1 MAKLFKSLA
10 LLVFVQS
17 LLGCTSA
24 SQQIERKNYNA
35 WENDVG
41 YTQVVK
47 VNNMLHISGVTSAEA
62 TFDRQIDAIYT
73 SIKKILSDYNVDTNA
88 IVKEVIFTTDIEALK
103 AHISIR
109 KAHFNNGYPA
119 SSWIEVKRLWNPS
132 NLLEVEVVVVLP

>member
-1 MAKLFKSLA
+1 MAKLFKSAVLI
-10 LLVFVQS
+10 VFVLP
-17 LLGCTSA
+17 LLGCTST
-24 SQQIERKNYNA
+24 SQHVERKNYNT

-47 VNNMLHISGVTSAEA
+47 VNNVLYLSGITSAEA

-73 SIKKILSDYNVDTNA
+73 TIKKILNDYNVDTNA

-103 AHISIR
+103 AHIPIR
-109 KAHFNNGYPA
+109 KAHFSKGYPA